1 VKRAALCCVLLL
13 ACGRTQISAATPQA
27 LVDTTTIDFGSTPV
41 LFPVQRTL
49 AIRNVG
55 FAILHVAGA
64 AVAGAAFSGSSS
76 SLDLAPGTTFSL
88 PLTFTPPS
96 TGAFQGTVTITFA
109 DSVSTVALIGT
120 GTEAGAVAVAPLS
133 LDFGRV
139 GEGRT
144 VTRALTVSSAGPADL
159 FVDSLGF
166 TAGSSAAFG
175 YVGSVTTPAVLKA
188 GAELQLAVHFSPTPD
203 TQLTASALAIV
214 TADPAQ
220 PVVQVPLQAQINR
233 APVAIASGSV
243 AGAAPQVNLV
253 TAAVGAVVQLDGSAS
268 NDPDGDLPLTFTW
281 TLTTQ
286 PDGSAAALSSA
297 TSPQPVLALDVP
309 GIYSLQLEV
318 DDSTGLPSFAPARL
332 DLEALSPVALQVE
345 LTWDQLDPD
354 LDLHFLQTG
363 AALNSAGDCYW
374 ANPSPSF
381 GPHHDGDALVGYG
394 PELVEWQ
401 TPAAGSY
408 DLQVV
413 YSADHAA
420 AKPATNAQLRIFS
433 QGVLVG
439 VLTHAFAAK
448 GEIWTAGTLAWPSAT
463 VVGATP

>member
-1 VKRAALCCVLLL
+1 VKRAALSCVLLL

-27 LVDTTTIDFGSTPV
+27 LVDTTAIDFGSTPV

-49 AIRNVG
+49 PIRNVG
-55 FAILHVAGA
+55 FAVLHVAGA
-64 AVAGAAFSGSSS
+64 AVAGAAFSGSSGS
-76 SLDLAPGTTFSL
+76 FELAPGTSFSL
-88 PLTFTPPS
+88 PLTFTPPAA
-96 TGAFQGTVTITFA
+96 GGFQGTLTVSFT
-109 DSVSTVALIGT
+109 DSASTVALSGT

-144 VTRALTVSSAGPADL
+144 ETRALTVTSKGPADL

-175 YVGSVTTPAVLKA
+175 YVGSVTTPAVLTV
-188 GAELQLAVHFSPTPD
+188 GNELRLAVHFSPTPD
-203 TQLTASALAIV
+203 TQLTASALSIV

-233 APVAIASGSV
+233 APVAAASGAT
-243 AGAAPQVNLV
+243 AGSAPQVNLV
-253 TAAVGAVVQLDGSAS
+253 TAAAGSVVQLDGSAS
-268 NDPDGDLPLTFTW
+268 NDPDGDLPLTFAW
-281 TLTTQ
+281 TLTTR

-297 TSPQPVLALDVP
+297 NSPQPVLALDAP
-309 GIYSLQLEV
+309 GIYSLQLTV

-332 DLEALSPVALQVE
+332 EIEALSPVALQVE
-345 LTWDQLDPD
+345 LTWDQIDPD
-354 LDLHFLQTG
+354 LDLHFLQAG
-363 AALNSAGDCYW
+363 AALDSGGDCSW
-374 ANPSPSF
+374 SNPNPSF

-401 TPAAGSY
+401 APAPGSY

-420 AKPATNAQLRIFS
+420 AKPATNAQLRVFS

-448 GEIWTAGTLAWPSAT
+448 GETWKAGTLAWPSGT
-463 VVGATP
+463 VVGAAP